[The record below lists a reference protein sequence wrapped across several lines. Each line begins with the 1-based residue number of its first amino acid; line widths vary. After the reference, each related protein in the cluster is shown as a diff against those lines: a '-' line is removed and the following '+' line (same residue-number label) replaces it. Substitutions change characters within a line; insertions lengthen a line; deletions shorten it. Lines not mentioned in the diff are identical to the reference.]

1 MSWLNIPPDIIVQ
14 EIEDELVLL
23 NLTNERYHAL
33 NATGRRFLQLAQ
45 ASESFEVAVD
55 QIIGEFS
62 ISRELAAGDLTRM
75 LSELED
81 RSLVSVER

>member
-33 NATGRRFLQLAQ
+33 NATGRRFLTLAQ
-45 ASESFEVAVD
+45 AAQSFEAAVD
-55 QIIGEFS
+55 QIMGEFP
-62 ISRELAAGDLTRM
+62 ISREIATSDLERM
-75 LSELED
+75 LAELET